1 MKRIAFA
8 LAFVAAVGAC
18 KKAEQQ
24 PPAAGAADTSKM
36 MMSDTTKAMADT
48 AKAMMA
54 DTSKHMM
61 GDTSKA
67 MKKKP

>member
-1 MKRIAFA
+1 MKRLVFA
-8 LAFVAAVGAC
+8 LALVAVAGAC

-24 PPAAGAADTSKM
+24 TPAAGAADSSKM
-36 MMSDTTKAMADT
+36 MMSDTAKAMMDT
-48 AKAMMA
+48 AKAMMS

-67 MKKKP
+67 TKKKP

>member
-8 LAFVAAVGAC
+8 LALVAVVGAC

-24 PPAAGAADTSKM
+24 PAGQMADSSKM
-36 MMSDTTKAMADT
+36 MMSDSSKMMMSDSSKMAP
-48 AKAMMA
+48 

-61 GDTSKA
+61 GDTSKM